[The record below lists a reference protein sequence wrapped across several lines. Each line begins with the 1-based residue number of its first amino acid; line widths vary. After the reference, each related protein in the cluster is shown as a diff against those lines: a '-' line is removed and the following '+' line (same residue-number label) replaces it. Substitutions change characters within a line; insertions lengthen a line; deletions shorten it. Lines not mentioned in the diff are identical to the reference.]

1 MAKTKSGGA
10 TDGSAPYSVSAIGIG
25 RSGAGYVD
33 GLLRTGEIEDVL
45 MDSRARVAA
54 LVIDTG
60 EDDLLRV
67 QGYAAGLSQR
77 LEEQGIPAEHF
88 QFQCISLAESGGH
101 LSRAE
106 AKAMYAKASG
116 DDQSGL
122 EASLAA
128 FVDHAEQSELPSRIM
143 VCFNLAG
150 GTGSGMA
157 PDLTRHLAADLL
169 KKDIPVFGV
178 GQLPHSGDGD
188 VPASL
193 YASLSEIDSM
203 TGGQSKDQNNPFT
216 GGFFVVNTEH
226 SWQRLTSYTETG
238 VPAVRDRIRQ
248 EVTNKFSQDS
258 FMRYAVRGSGLEMA
272 HMLQA
277 ADESNR
283 SGKWMYYNLAK
294 FTHPGVQVLPG
305 EALSKWR
312 KVIEQWIDHLD
323 DFSGLN
329 KEFRTNHA
337 DVHMHAPREI
347 GVDRLQD
354 KLAQRLKDSFLTA
367 EDSSIQIDHHEFFDH
382 LTSYADIIL
391 PGLTCTDLVCFAD
404 AKAAYDKLSKAK
416 QKQCN

>member
-1 MAKTKSGGA
+1 MAKTKSEGA
-10 TDGSAPYSVSAIGIG
+10 VAAPYSISAIGIG

-54 LVIDTG
+54 LVIDAG
-60 EDDLLRV
+60 EDDLVRV
-67 QGYAAGLSQR
+67 KGYAAGLSQR
-77 LEEQGIPAEHF
+77 LEEQGIPIEHF
-88 QFQCISLAESGGH
+88 QFQCISLGESESGGH
-101 LSRAE
+101 LSRAD
-106 AKAMYAKASG
+106 ARAMHAKASS

-122 EASLAA
+122 DAA
-128 FVDHAEQSELPSRIM
+128 LTAFANHAEQSELPSRIM

-157 PDLTRHLAADLL
+157 PNLTRHLVNDIL

-193 YASLSEIDSM
+193 YASLSEIDSI
-203 TGGQSKDQNNPFT
+203 TRGQSGDQNNPFT

-238 VPAVRDRIRQ
+238 VQAVRDRIRQ

-258 FMRYAVRGSGLEMA
+258 FMRYAVRDSGLEMA

-283 SGKWMYYNLAK
+283 AGKWMYYNLAK

-312 KVIEQWIDHLD
+312 KVIGQWIDHLD
-323 DFSGLN
+323 DYSGLS
-329 KEFRTNHA
+329 KDFRTNHA
-337 DVHMHAPREI
+337 DAHMHAPREI
-347 GVDRLQD
+347 GVDRLKD

-382 LTSYADIIL
+382 LTSYADILL
-391 PGLTCTDLVCFAD
+391 PGLICTDLVCY
-404 AKAAYDKLSKAK
+404 AKAQAAYDKLSKAN
-416 QKQCN
+416 QKNCD